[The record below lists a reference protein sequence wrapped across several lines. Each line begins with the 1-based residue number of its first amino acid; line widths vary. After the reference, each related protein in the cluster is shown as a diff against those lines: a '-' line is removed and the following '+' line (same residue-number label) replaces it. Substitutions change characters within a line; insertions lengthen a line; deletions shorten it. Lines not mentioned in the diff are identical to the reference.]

1 MPAVGF
7 HARRDAAHRDVARW
21 TEEETRRFWLSE
33 GNDTETVRVLH
44 ALCSS
49 SGRQDAT
56 AKAESH
62 RSLRMLLKTCSTK
75 CEARNVYH
83 AAYKTHY
90 TVPAAYL
97 A

>member
-56 AKAESH
+56 AKADGRCMQQLLTDPDGPPRLRVLGRDH
-62 RSLRMLLKTCSTK
+62 RR
-75 CEARNVYH
+75 
-83 AAYKTHY
+83 
-90 TVPAAYL
+90 
-97 A
+97 